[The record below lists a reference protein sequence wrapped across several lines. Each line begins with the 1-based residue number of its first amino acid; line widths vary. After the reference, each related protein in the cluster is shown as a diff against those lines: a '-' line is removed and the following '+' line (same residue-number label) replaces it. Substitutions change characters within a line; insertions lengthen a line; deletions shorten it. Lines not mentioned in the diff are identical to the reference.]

1 MAELLLTQAINF
13 INTTEEG
20 RTVIESQVGSL
31 SLVITKIG
39 DSKVLGFYMIS
50 LKKKFQGKGIGSK
63 IIKESMGWVDQG
75 IIGGR
80 ASLNVMSPIADGI
93 LGKYEVQE
101 IKRFGDIQLDYPSYI
116 YTKNDTI
123 IKVLCN

>member
-1 MAELLLTQAINF
+1 MAEQLLTKAINF

-20 RTVIESQVGSL
+20 RTVIESPVGSL

-50 LKKKFQGKGIGSK
+50 LKNKFQGKGIGSK
-63 IIKESMGWVDQG
+63 IIKESMDWVDQG

-80 ASLNVMSPIADGI
+80 ASLNVISPIADGI
-93 LGKYEVQE
+93 LRRYEVKE
-101 IKRFGDIQLDYPSYI
+101 INRFADIQLDYPSYI
-116 YTKNDTI
+116 YTKNEEI
-123 IKVLCN
+123 LRQLCN

>member
-1 MAELLLTQAINF
+1 MTEQLLTKTINF

-20 RTVIESQVGSL
+20 RTVIESPVGSL
-31 SLVITKIG
+31 TLVITKIG

-63 IIKESMGWVDQG
+63 IIKESMEWVDQG

-93 LGKYEVQE
+93 LGKYEVQK
-101 IKRFGDIQLDYPSYI
+101 INRFADIQLDYPSYI
-116 YTKNDTI
+116 YTKNEEI
-123 IKVLCN
+123 LRQLCN